1 MTHLSQMFTLNY
13 FRSASN
19 ELKPELQRND
29 LIHTLPATLFSS
41 KELKQKLHCMSR
53 REELDDDLSQVA

>member
-19 ELKPELQRND
+19 ELKPELQKND
-29 LIHTLPATLFSS
+29 PTHTLPATLFSS
-41 KELKQKLHCMSR
+41 LAKLAR
-53 REELDDDLSQVA
+53 YV

>member
-19 ELKPELQRND
+19 ELKPELQKND
-29 LIHTLPATLFSS
+29 PAHTLPATLFSS
-41 KELKQKLHCMSR
+41 LAKLA
-53 REELDDDLSQVA
+53 LYV